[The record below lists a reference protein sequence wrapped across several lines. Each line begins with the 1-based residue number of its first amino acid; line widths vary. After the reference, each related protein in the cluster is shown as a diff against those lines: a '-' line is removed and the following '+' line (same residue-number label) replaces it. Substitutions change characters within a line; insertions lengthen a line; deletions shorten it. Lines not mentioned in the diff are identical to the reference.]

1 MLELLSLQLGVFKA
15 HLSALL
21 LKYKDVAGGQAK
33 HGAFPTLA
41 QSRLPHLLIPA
52 PTDPSPWDRLF
63 SSGAAAAPRAFR
75 APVEQGVTARGQ
87 NGEFGPQT
95 PGFSHHFHAV
105 LLYLQ
110 VLSLHSCS
118 AWAEVVEQCLLIPF
132 LSFSAQCQ
140 SWWGSGGECHTRALS
155 RGCLWPGRDSGK
167 HLNQEFRCWPGTDRE
182 PGTDLCSLSWGPH
195 TFVFLGVKY
204 SVEPLG
210 AAALGI
216 ELISSLL
223 SKEMWCLNT

>member
-1 MLELLSLQLGVFKA
+1 MLELLSLQLGVLKA

-52 PTDPSPWDRLF
+52 ATDPSPWDRLF
-63 SSGAAAAPRAFR
+63 SSGAAAALRAFR

-105 LLYLQ
+105 RLYLQ

-118 AWAEVVEQCLLIPF
+118 AWAEVVERGLLIPF

-167 HLNQEFRCWPGTDRE
+167 HLNQEFRCWPGTVQPE
-182 PGTDLCSLSWGPH
+182 LGPSHLCVPGGQIFHGAPGCSSFGNR
-195 TFVFLGVKY
+195 
-204 SVEPLG
+204 
-210 AAALGI
+210 AGI
-216 ELISSLL
+216 EFAVQGDVVLEYL
-223 SKEMWCLNT
+223 ST

>member
-75 APVEQGVTARGQ
+75 APVGQGVTARGQ

-105 LLYLQ
+105 RLHLQ

-118 AWAEVVEQCLLIPF
+118 AWAEVVEQCLFNPFSLVLCPISELVGIWRRMSHQGFIPW
-132 LSFSAQCQ
+132 LSLAWQGFREALK
-140 SWWGSGGECHTRALS
+140 SGI
-155 RGCLWPGRDSGK
+155 
-167 HLNQEFRCWPGTDRE
+167 
-182 PGTDLCSLSWGPH
+182 
-195 TFVFLGVKY
+195 
-204 SVEPLG
+204 SVL
-210 AAALGI
+210 A
-216 ELISSLL
+216 
-223 SKEMWCLNT
+223 WH